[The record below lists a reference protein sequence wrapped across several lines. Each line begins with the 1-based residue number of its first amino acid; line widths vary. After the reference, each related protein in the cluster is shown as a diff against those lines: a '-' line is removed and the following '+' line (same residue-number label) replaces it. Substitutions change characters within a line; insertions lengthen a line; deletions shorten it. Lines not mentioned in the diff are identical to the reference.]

1 MTIEKAESIKREL
14 VAEVIIFVRQGIVES
29 VYSNANVMVTVAD
42 YGSDYVNPEHDEDL
56 DEAEKR
62 AQQPDMRD
70 YLF

>member
-1 MTIEKAESIKREL
+1 MEKAESIQREPIG
-14 VAEVIIFVRQGIVES
+14 EVIIFVRQGMVES
-29 VYSNANVMVTVAD
+29 VYSNVDVIVTVAD
-42 YGSDYVNPEHDEDL
+42 YDCDYVNPEHDEEL